1 MKKYCLV
8 ILILFIFSCASKKHD
23 AISSDTIEKSNSIED
38 TLLMRNG
45 LLEKLNGQWINT
57 TLFDSTLIR
66 RELAPWIDQF
76 YGDLYLEITDADTII
91 IKGNMD
97 GGNTNIKIID
107 KYSFSFLER
116 VDHPVFNYSPQTD
129 LVTEKTTGG
138 KIIIFRRVKKE
149 EDADIVGNVESFN
162 TFFIGQFFTDDYFK
176 QKAKPEIADIWSGFL
191 TYTPFTF
198 DAVAIKNKQGKEE
211 WYAWKFKGDTLELYN
226 TTSTEDNES
235 GFSIYKI
242 GALKERYIKNK

>member
-1 MKKYCLV
+1 MKKYNLV
-8 ILILFIFSCASKKHD
+8 ILSLFILSCASKKHD
-23 AISSDTIEKSNSIED
+23 AILSDSIAKPDTEVD

-45 LLEKLNGQWINT
+45 LSEKLNGQWINT
-57 TLFDSTLIR
+57 TLLDSTLIKK
-66 RELAPWIDQF
+66 ELYPWIGQF
-76 YGDLYLEITDADTII
+76 YDNLYLEITDADTII

-107 KYSFSFLER
+107 RNSFTFLEH
-116 VDHPVFNYSPQTD
+116 VNHPVFSYSPQTD
-129 LVTEKTTGG
+129 LIIEKIGNTEN
-138 KIIIFRRVKKE
+138 IFRRVKS
-149 EDADIVGNVESFN
+149 EDDIDIVGNEETFN

-176 QKAKPEIADIWSGFL
+176 QKTKPEIVDIWNGFL

-226 TTSTEDNES
+226 TTYVEDKEF
-235 GFSIYKI
+235 GFLIYKI
-242 GALKERYIKNK
+242 GTLKDRYIKNK